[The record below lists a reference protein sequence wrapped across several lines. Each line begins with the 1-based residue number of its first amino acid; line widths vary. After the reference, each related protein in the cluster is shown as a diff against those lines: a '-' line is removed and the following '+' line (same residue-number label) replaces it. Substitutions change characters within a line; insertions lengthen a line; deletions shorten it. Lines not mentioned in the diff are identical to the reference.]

1 MCHRLPWPAYGPSA
15 EELLTPELCC
25 DLGTTCE
32 GPIRPETKE
41 RCQRPVGSAAEGCVT
56 APKLP
61 RALSVTAGPGRGR
74 PGLEA
79 SPCQPGEGWVRDHQ
93 ETTAL
98 AGQRTRGS
106 GMLHCSR
113 VAAETA
119 MSSPAQAHALH
130 QRVMQPHEERC
141 LRFSHNRRVAL
152 GIAQPRHNCC
162 WALESCSTLPPNQH
176 WMIATATEI
185 SSTARVRD
193 PLGPP
198 CSGRRAP
205 LHAVPEGSPRRALG
219 NPQQRHPFE
228 RDPGSACELLHTPE
242 RMPTSVATYRL
253 S

>member
-1 MCHRLPWPAYGPSA
+1 MPEARGKRSRGLCHCSKAAASSLSDCGSRARAPGTRGLTLPAWNGVDQGSSRDDCTCWPEDPW
-15 EELLTPELCC
+15 
-25 DLGTTCE
+25 
-32 GPIRPETKE
+32 IRH
-41 RCQRPVGSAAEGCVT
+41 AALQPGR
-56 APKLP
+56 P
-61 RALSVTAGPGRGR
+61 RAMT
-74 PGLEA
+74 
-79 SPCQPGEGWVRDHQ
+79 SP
-93 ETTAL
+93 T
-98 AGQRTRGS
+98 
-106 GMLHCSR
+106 
-113 VAAETA
+113 
-119 MSSPAQAHALH
+119 QAHALH
-130 QRVMQPHEERC
+130 QRVMQPREKRC
-141 LRFSHNRRVAL
+141 LKFSHNRRVAL

-193 PLGPP
+193 PPGPP

-228 RDPGSACELLHTPE
+228 RDHGSACELLHTPE